1 MTYSGN
7 TETVVVKGEAITLS
21 LLVWRRFK
29 RQSTG
34 FLERVLDMNPG
45 LADLGPIIPVDTFII
60 FPIDAP
66 ELKNKERNVVHLWD

>member
-1 MTYSGN
+1 MIYTGN

-29 RQSTG
+29 RQSMG
-34 FLERVLDMNPG
+34 FVERVLDMNSG
-45 LADLGPIIPVDTFII
+45 LADIGPIIPVGTSIR

>member
-1 MTYSGN
+1 MIYTGN

-29 RQSTG
+29 RQSMG
-34 FLERVLDMNPG
+34 FVERVLDMNPR
-45 LADLGPIIPVDTFII
+45 LADIGPIIPVGTSIRL
-60 FPIDAP
+60 PIDAP

>member
-45 LADLGPIIPVDTFII
+45 LADLGPIIPVGTSII

-66 ELKNKERNVVHLWD
+66 ELKKKERNIVHLWD

>member
-1 MTYSGN
+1 MIYTGN

-29 RQSTG
+29 RQSMG
-34 FLERVLDMNPG
+34 FVERVLDMNPG
-45 LADLGPIIPVDTFII
+45 LADIGPIIPVGTSIR